1 MSEGPT
7 PERLAKTDGD
17 FVVTGRARSQRR
29 LMLYDDTL
37 GRAWMRHRVSAQE
50 YSALQRYAYHWAAGG
65 LLSPLQSVDLDRVY
79 AINPEGMSG
88 LAKSAA
94 QADHRFKFHFARDR
108 IGTRPALVAD
118 GAALYNFPIVEIGAM
133 LGYRSAAHGRSAAY
147 EILSDAGYR
156 LSQVWKE
163 LDR

>member
-1 MSEGPT
+1 MNDGPT

-17 FVVTGRARSQRR
+17 FVIVGRSRSQRR
-29 LMLYDDTL
+29 LTLYDDTL

-79 AINPEGMSG
+79 ASNPDSMSR
-88 LAKSAA
+88 LARTAA
-94 QADHRFKFHFARDR
+94 QAEHRNKFHHARAQ
-108 IGTRPALVAD
+108 IGARPALVAD
-118 GAALYNFPIVEIGAM
+118 GAALYNFPILEIGAL
-133 LGYRSAAHGRSAAY
+133 LGYRSAAHGRSKAY

-156 LSQVWKE
+156 LSQVWRE